1 MGLVE
6 VVHLQGNREKQ
17 YNNNTIR
24 IIEEEKIL
32 HLHLGHLADA
42 LRQNDLN
49 KYQKKEEQ
57 YRCRY
62 S

>member
-6 VVHLQGNREKQ
+6 VVHLQGNREQQ

-32 HLHLGHLADA
+32 HLHLGQLADA
-42 LRQNDLN
+42 LIQNDL
-49 KYQKKEEQ
+49 Q
-57 YRCRY
+57 
-62 S
+62 